1 MSTFPIAPI
10 SPCAMLRAALCAAS
24 IGSLLLA
31 SPAEA
36 RRRTELAPPKPQVV
50 SSKDPLVVI
59 VSLKRQRLTVY
70 NRNGSVTEAPI
81 SSGNAE
87 NPTATGVFSI
97 LGKAVEHYSNLYDN
111 APMPYMQRLT
121 WSGTAMHAGHLP
133 GYPASHG
140 CIRLPR
146 AFSQRLYDMTSVNT
160 RVIVSNA
167 DVAPRAISHD
177 KLPGPPPPAEE
188 TVALDLTADPI
199 KGDLGPSGGNR
210 VASLGGAIAGVKLG
224 RGGDVPVTAAAKARF
239 AETRDLFEAIAPV
252 DAEHATKL
260 EAFKAARKALIV
272 AQNDL
277 EKVEDSARDATAT
290 IDRIGRVRDKL
301 EGQLAAIGRRM
312 DSPLSDRALEALMGA
327 EDKIEAKLFDLA
339 SELELAQDT
348 LSDVDTLRPEYQA
361 RIATASDANARA
373 SEAVQEANQALKD
386 ARSAYALKKREDAR
400 YMRPVSVFVSRK
412 DQRLYVRQGFEPVLE
427 VPVTITDADMP
438 LGTHVYTAMGY
449 SDDFSKLDWTVAS
462 VPMRDRDTGSKSQP
476 RPATATAT
484 AALDRVQFP
493 QEAMAAIAE
502 RMKPGSSLIISDETT
517 SQHFGEGTDFTV
529 ATR

>member
-1 MSTFPIAPI
+1 MSKLPIAPI
-10 SPCAMLRAALCAAS
+10 SPCAILRAALCAAS

-31 SPAEA
+31 TPTEA
-36 RRRTELAPPKPQVV
+36 RRRTELAPPKPPVV

-81 SSGNAE
+81 SSGNAQ
-87 NPTATGVFSI
+87 NPTITGVFSI
-97 LGKAVEHYSNLYDN
+97 LGKSVEHFSNLYNN

-140 CIRLPR
+140 CIRLPH

-167 DVAPRAISHD
+167 EVAPRAISHA
-177 KLPGPPPPAEE
+177 KLPGPPPSAEE
-188 TVALDLTADPI
+188 VVALDTTAA
-199 KGDLGPSGGNR
+199 NR
-210 VASLGGAIAGVKLG
+210 VASLGGGLGDVKLR
-224 RGGDVPVTAAAKARF
+224 RGDDVPVTAAAKARF
-239 AETRDLFEAIAPV
+239 AETRDLFEAIASV
-252 DAEHATKL
+252 DAEHAIKL

-277 EKVEDSARDATAT
+277 DKVEDSAREATAT

-301 EGQLAAIGRRM
+301 EAQLAAIGRRM
-312 DSPLSDRALEALMGA
+312 ESPLGDRALEALISA
-327 EDKIEAKLFDLA
+327 EDKIETKLFDLA

-348 LSDVDTLRPEYQA
+348 LSDVDTLKPDYQA

-373 SEAVQEANQALKD
+373 SEALLEASQALKD

-427 VPVTITDADMP
+427 VPVTITEADMP

-449 SDDFSKLDWTVAS
+449 SDDFSRLDWTVVS
-462 VPMRDRDTGSKSQP
+462 VPTRDRDTGSESQLQ
-476 RPATATAT
+476 PATAA

-517 SQHFGEGTDFTV
+517 SQHFGDGTDFTV